1 MLEEKCK
8 HGVSHESLPGVFAV
22 TVDEVPDDREVE
34 PLGEALSLLVPVGVK
49 DHDQCR
55 HQSVECFVGMVPKL
69 HSTVGLD
76 EFLHVGLLA
85 LVTFLALPPFVER
98 LELVLV
104 IGGEQAETVSLD
116 AEVVPSSFLGLFR
129 FGDGWRRNRGDGC
142 REHRQLGHLH
152 FCVTFFL
159 RRFHHFW
166 WCLGS

>member
-55 HQSVECFVGMVPKL
+55 HQGVECFVGMVPKL

-129 FGDGWRRNRGDGC
+129 FGDSWCRNRDNRCSEYG
-142 REHRQLGHLH
+142 QLGHLH
-152 FCVTFFL
+152 FCVTFVL
-159 RRFHHFW
+159 TRFRGFW
-166 WCLGS
+166 WCLRS